1 MTGGTS
7 GTTELR
13 RGAELLA
20 LTGLAI
26 TQPVLDVLGNSPET
40 FVFRGV
46 DGAEL
51 VVFALLVAL
60 VPGLAL
66 WALG

>member
-26 TQPVLDVLGNSPET
+26 VQPVLDVLGNSPET

-46 DGAEL
+46 DGAQL

-60 VPGLAL
+60 LPGLAPL
-66 WALG
+66 N